1 MLAHLYNNTEI
12 VLANCSPHEDD
23 LLTREFSVSSPG
35 ISYIDPGQAG
45 IWDGVYRFYNR
56 KRQVI
61 ARPLLSKLRE
71 ACAKHGLPLTV
82 RDNRDP
88 DPYPPPDPETIGP
101 DFMGDGITLDPW
113 QVRAI
118 RKACTTEVGTF
129 DYPTGG
135 GKGEIIA
142 GICKAILCPT
152 VILADQTVVI
162 DQLKARLELRS
173 VVEEVGVF
181 YAGRRPNGEL
191 IAVGSIQSL
200 MSPTKIPQKPVRT
213 DKDNNATWARKEKN
227 YEIRVRA
234 HKTRLKNARLLQQ
247 LVKKAHMLLVDECDK
262 ATSKPYQSMFRH
274 VFKGR
279 RRYGFSGTMYDPSKP
294 VEAMRLQQ
302 HLGSVI
308 ARESRRTVED
318 AGRIIPVELIMMAVE
333 GDPNERS
340 TYDIAYREHMV
351 ESQRFHSLVTGI
363 ARMYPDD
370 GTLILVDRE
379 ELGWNLQRAF
389 GDMGIDVPFI
399 YGKTP
404 KRRRTEV
411 LRAFERRDYKVVIGG
426 KIINRGLDL
435 NGGCENLILATG
447 GKLWS
452 DFNQKVGRAVRHNRR
467 GRGRVFDFYFRCNKY
482 LYDHSRA
489 RLKAMVGM
497 GYRTTVVFGNGR
509 VDGESLIE
517 SRFRVTKRLLAA
529 GGQRNPP

>member
-1 MLAHLYNNTEI
+1 MIAQLVNDQVIALY
-12 VLANCSPHEDD
+12 NCSPYECDI
-23 LLTREFSVSSPG
+23 LNRAFSVTRPG
-35 ISYIDPGQAG
+35 VSYVDPNQAG
-45 IWDGVYRFYNR
+45 LWDGVFRFYNR
-56 KRQVI
+56 KRQTL

-71 ACAKHGLPLTV
+71 ICNKHGLPLSV

-88 DPYPPPDPETIGP
+88 DLFPPSHPDTIGD
-101 DFMGDGITLDPW
+101 DFLPGITLDPW

-118 RKACTTEVGTF
+118 KRACQVEVGLF
-129 DYPTGG
+129 DFPTGS

-142 GICKAILCPT
+142 GICKAIPCPT

-162 DQLKARLELRS
+162 DQLKARIEMRD

-200 MSPTKIPQKPVRT
+200 TPPTKDPVRPVRT
-213 DKDNNATWARKEKN
+213 EKDTNATWKKKEEKHQ
-227 YEIRVRA
+227 IRLKA
-234 HKTRLKNARLLQQ
+234 HATRVKNARLLQK
-247 LVKKAHMLLVDECDK
+247 LAKNAHMLICDEADK
-262 ATSKPYQSMFRH
+262 CVSEPYKQLFRF

-279 RRYGFSGTMYDPSKP
+279 RRYGMSGTPFDPAKP

-308 ARESRRTVED
+308 AREKRQVVEG
-318 AGRIIPVELIMMAVE
+318 AGRIIPVELVMLAID
-333 GDPNERS
+333 GDPQES
-340 TYDIAYREHMV
+340 SAYDIAYREQMV
-351 ESQRFHSLVTGI
+351 ESKRLHSLITGI
-363 ARMYPDD
+363 ARRYPED

-379 ELGWNLQRAF
+379 ELGLNLQRAF
-389 GDMGIDVPFI
+389 GDLGMEVPFI
-399 YGKTP
+399 FGKTS
-404 KRRRTEV
+404 KRKRNEV
-411 LRAFERRDYKVVIGG
+411 LRAFERREHKVVIGG

-452 DFNQKVGRAVRHNRR
+452 EFNQKVGRAVRHNRL

-497 GYRTTVVFGNGR
+497 GYQTTVVFANGR
-509 VDGESLIE
+509 VDGGDLITA
-517 SRFRVTKRLLAA
+517 RFRVSKRLLAA
-529 GGQRNPP
+529 GKQRTLF